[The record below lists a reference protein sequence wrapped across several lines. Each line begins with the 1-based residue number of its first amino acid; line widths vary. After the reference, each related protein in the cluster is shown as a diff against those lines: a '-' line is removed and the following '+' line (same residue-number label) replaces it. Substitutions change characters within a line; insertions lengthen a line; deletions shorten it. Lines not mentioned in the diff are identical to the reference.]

1 MDALQVLITI
11 GSPLFAAGGAYAAV
25 RVHLQWLRRDVDDAH
40 RRINEL
46 TETLMN
52 ERALSTGK
60 LKALLTHAHETRPRA
75 TA

>member
-25 RVHLQWLRRDVDDAH
+25 RVHMHYLRRDVDDAH
-40 RRINEL
+40 VRIDEL
-46 TETLMN
+46 TKTLMK

-60 LKALLTHAHETRPRA
+60 FQALLSHAHVTRPRA
-75 TA
+75 